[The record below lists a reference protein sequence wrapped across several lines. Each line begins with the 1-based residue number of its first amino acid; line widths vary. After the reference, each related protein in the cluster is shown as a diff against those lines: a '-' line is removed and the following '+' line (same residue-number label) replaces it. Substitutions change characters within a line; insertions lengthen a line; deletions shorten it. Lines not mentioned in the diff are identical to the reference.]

1 MNCCIVPGYR
11 QHSSVNIHRSSCTSF
26 PSPAVSAASSA
37 NMLRG
42 IAYSPTL
49 SLARLE
55 VAARRLFVDDQLV
68 VLGVGSGLASNRA
81 YQQID
86 GIRI

>member
-1 MNCCIVPGYR
+1 
-11 QHSSVNIHRSSCTSF
+11 
-26 PSPAVSAASSA
+26 
-37 NMLRG
+37 MLRG

-68 VLGVGSGLASNRA
+68 VLGVGNGLGSNRNRWDT
-81 YQQID
+81 YLNFLQLVLYRYF
-86 GIRI
+86 RIYVSAVYPKLRDVGL